1 MSLFAKS
8 PKPCKQTKLNI
19 QRRDIT
25 TPIFISNHLK
35 TCPHKKMPPWG
46 IKHLDWR
53 CAVFKQAVALFSK
66 RPNIIFCE
74 GIRGPKLANKLSLT
88 AIRNIKALTWMLD
101 LPKKTL
107 FFHSVFSLRYC
118 AALENTNCLRYRPD
132 DSSAIPELT
141 VAAGDTAVPELV
153 ADRRARALWTKVM
166 ITLIITFHTLVLA
179 EEGGGEVRLSRR
191 FSHGHNRRATNICR
205 LACQTVTGWKN
216 SATACSS
223 HNTLA
228 VQVPTVRSAMRVT
241 MKRDKSSYLSLVLLS
256 STL

>member
-1 MSLFAKS
+1 
-8 PKPCKQTKLNI
+8 
-19 QRRDIT
+19 
-25 TPIFISNHLK
+25 
-35 TCPHKKMPPWG
+35 
-46 IKHLDWR
+46 
-53 CAVFKQAVALFSK
+53 
-66 RPNIIFCE
+66 
-74 GIRGPKLANKLSLT
+74 
-88 AIRNIKALTWMLD
+88 MLD

-153 ADRRARALWTKVM
+153 ADRRARALWTKVV

-191 FSHGHNRRATNICR
+191 FSHGHNRRASNICR
-205 LACQTVTGWKN
+205 LARQTVTGWKN

-223 HNTLA
+223 HNALA

>member
-1 MSLFAKS
+1 
-8 PKPCKQTKLNI
+8 
-19 QRRDIT
+19 
-25 TPIFISNHLK
+25 
-35 TCPHKKMPPWG
+35 
-46 IKHLDWR
+46 
-53 CAVFKQAVALFSK
+53 
-66 RPNIIFCE
+66 
-74 GIRGPKLANKLSLT
+74 
-88 AIRNIKALTWMLD
+88 MLD

-153 ADRRARALWTKVM
+153 ADRRARALWTKIM
-166 ITLIITFHTLVLA
+166 KTLIITFHTLVLA
-179 EEGGGEVRLSRR
+179 EEGGREVRLSRR
-191 FSHGHNRRATNICR
+191 FSHGHNRRASNICR

-223 HNTLA
+223 HNALA

-241 MKRDKSSYLSLVLLS
+241 MKRDKSSYLSFVLLIYLYRLYNLAPS
-256 STL
+256 WRFCLQKVRLEAKKKATPGTIFIIKLHRTRITKLVTHTFHS